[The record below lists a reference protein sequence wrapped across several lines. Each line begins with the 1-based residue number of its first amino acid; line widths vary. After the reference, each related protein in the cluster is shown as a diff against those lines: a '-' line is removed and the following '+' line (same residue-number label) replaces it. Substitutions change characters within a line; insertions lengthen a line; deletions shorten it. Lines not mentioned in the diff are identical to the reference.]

1 MAVQV
6 NILTEMDQKRKRRKT
21 RRNCRQ
27 REREREREEVRKRKT
42 RCRTWI
48 KEGVSIQEMD
58 KMEQNNCVGNE
69 KRRGAT
75 SSMTTKQRPKVGG
88 REKWSERG

>member
-1 MAVQV
+1 MKEEEDGKKLQ
-6 NILTEMDQKRKRRKT
+6 TERK
-21 RRNCRQ
+21 
-27 REREREREEVRKRKT
+27 REREEVRKRKT

-69 KRRGAT
+69 KRRGQHPA
-75 SSMTTKQRPKVGG
+75 
-88 REKWSERG
+88 